1 MLIAV
6 PSDNAEGLDAAISE
20 HFGHCAA
27 FTIIDIVD
35 DTIGEVTI
43 LENAP
48 HEQDGCMGPVNFL
61 KQHGVGI
68 LLAGGMGMRPLAG
81 FQQVGI
87 DVHFKGDANSV
98 REGVELF
105 LSGGCRAFDDAQTCG
120 GGGGGCGDQE
130 HQHNGHEIVAIDG
143 PADVREGRLVTLEFE
158 LKDSDGELL
167 DSSAASG
174 PIRFIFGAGQT
185 LPALE
190 QAVAGLEPGANVVK
204 EIPATEGFGEREQSR
219 VVEAPRTQLPPDV
232 CVGAMVTA
240 EDGQGREFPLTV
252 IHLDENIVRLDGNHP
267 FAGKDLVFDLTV
279 SKVEG
284 IKTAAATADSGGRS
298 ATAP

>member
-6 PSDNAEGLDAAISE
+6 PSDNADGLDAAISE
-20 HFGHCAA
+20 HFGHCAV
-27 FTIIDIVD
+27 FTLIDVVD
-35 DTIGEVTI
+35 DTIGKVTI

-48 HEQDGCMGPVNFL
+48 HEQGGCMAPVNFL
-61 KQHGVGI
+61 KQHGVEI
-68 LLAGGMGMRPLAG
+68 LLAGGMGMRPLSG
-81 FQQVGI
+81 FQEVGI

-98 REGVELF
+98 REAVELF

-120 GGGGGCGDQE
+120 GGGDGCGDQDPHHDH
-130 HQHNGHEIVAIDG
+130 HQQTGPEIVAIDG

-158 LKDSDGELL
+158 LKDSGGELL

-204 EIPATEGFGEREQSR
+204 EIPATEGFGEREESR
-219 VVEAPRTQLPPDV
+219 VIEAPRTQLPPDV

-240 EDGQGREFPLTV
+240 EDGQGRQFPLTV

-284 IKTAAATADSGGRS
+284 IKTAAAPAD
-298 ATAP
+298 

>member
-6 PSDNAEGLDAAISE
+6 PSDTADGLDAAISE

-48 HEQDGCMGPVNFL
+48 HEQGGCMAPVNFL
-61 KQHGVGI
+61 KQHGVEI

-87 DVHFKGDANSV
+87 DVHFKGDAKSV
-98 REGVELF
+98 REVVELF

-120 GGGGGCGDQE
+120 GGGDGCGDQDSHHDH
-130 HQHNGHEIVAIDG
+130 HQQNGPEIVAIDG
-143 PADVREGRLVTLEFE
+143 PADVREGRLVTLEYE
-158 LKDSDGELL
+158 LKDRDGELL

-185 LPALE
+185 FPGLE
-190 QAVAGLEPGANVVK
+190 QAVAGLQPGAKVVK
-204 EIPATEGFGEREQSR
+204 EIPVTEAFGEREESR
-219 VVEAPRTQLPPDV
+219 VIEAPRAQLPPDV
-232 CVGAMVTA
+232 SVGAMVTA
-240 EDGQGREFPLTV
+240 EDGQGQQFPLTV
-252 IHLDENIVRLDGNHP
+252 IHLDESIVRLDGNHP
-267 FAGKDLVFDLTV
+267 LAGKDLVFDLTV

-284 IKTAAATADSGGRS
+284 IKTEAHVAPSGH
-298 ATAP
+298 

>member
-120 GGGGGCGDQE
+120 GGGGGCGDQDHHQDD
-130 HQHNGHEIVAIDG
+130 HQHNGPEIVAIDG

-204 EIPATEGFGEREQSR
+204 EIPATEGFGEREESR
-219 VVEAPRTQLPPDV
+219 VIEAPRAQLPPDV
-232 CVGAMVTA
+232 SIGAMVTA
-240 EDGQGREFPLTV
+240 EDGQGRQFSLTV
-252 IHLDENIVRLDGNHP
+252 IQLDENIVRLDGNHP

-279 SKVEG
+279 SMVEG
-284 IKTAAATADSGGRS
+284 IKTEAAPVEG
-298 ATAP
+298 